1 MLSTRLT
8 PNGKPLRGS
17 AGALI
22 LKDLGLT
29 DEALAAF
36 LPADAPAWLRGVFW
50 CHFTGPSS
58 LEAIHQ
64 HFLTQAGG
72 RFAVSQTVGLRFPPD
87 GPEEG
92 VALPSI
98 YHAMRDTSLSPEQI
112 EWADLILVM
121 EKVHRARLKRK
132 FGKHLAGKRVV
143 VLEIPDNYRF
153 MDPELVRLLEA
164 RCAPYLRGVA

>member
-1 MLSTRLT
+1 MSTPRLT

-92 VALPSI
+92 VAMPSI
-98 YHAMRDTSLSPEQI
+98 VLRPKGRYVTYL
-112 EWADLILVM
+112 LY
-121 EKVHRARLKRK
+121 
-132 FGKHLAGKRVV
+132 VV
-143 VLEIPDNYRF
+143 
-153 MDPELVRLLEA
+153 DPPPHPTAPTFCLEA
-164 RCAPYLRGVA
+164 TFRAMGTDWGSNRAVYERFKAVELGLLGARDIVEQTD